1 MKDQR
6 RERRTR
12 GSGKLGVWCDAR
24 QAGDRQCL
32 EGFAGD
38 EVLDVGVCVKREKE
52 RHQRRERERQAAVSD
67 SVSGAVQG
75 RLGTDQCLEGFAG
88 HDEVLDEGM
97 LYKHSVQHWL
107 QTGIAQ
113 LSIDSS
119 QLVLWKTTKT
129 HNVLNIFGYVV
140 QNVINAWYSKS
151 AYVV

>member
-75 RLGTDQCLEGFAG
+75 RQGRLGTDQCLEGFALRG
-88 HDEVLDEGM
+88 HND
-97 LYKHSVQHWL
+97 
-107 QTGIAQ
+107 
-113 LSIDSS
+113 
-119 QLVLWKTTKT
+119 KTR
-129 HNVLNIFGYVV
+129 
-140 QNVINAWYSKS
+140 S
-151 AYVV
+151 